1 MDELEY
7 DLPELNITTGVLTV
21 DDMMEVQDDGLYG
34 LMIIGFLFFS
44 QFGVLAWKKYHPK
57 SFQSVTLVG
66 LWIVPPVVGLF
77 MKNYIYFSTWTIFL
91 LANFMIYKK
100 SQEKPLKPETPRTLY
115 RWFAIIHKI
124 TYTIGAIGY
133 GIFLIGMFIEGQ
145 TKILEVGLI
154 LAFYGLYF
162 GILNKDTV
170 DELSARMAL
179 NVGYI
184 QKQGIPTKNL
194 TGNICSICGG
204 RVDNDEGSCKLDCG
218 HVYHDHCIRGWIIIG
233 KKATCPYC
241 KEKVETSS
249 LTENPWNK
257 ADIMYSN
264 FLDFFRYLLVWQ
276 PLIIIVLEII
286 SRMTGKQPMPENS
299 DTTVNSTNI

>member
-1 MDELEY
+1 MNELEY
-7 DLPELNITTGVLTV
+7 DIPELNITSGSAIDINEVREGDELFALLT
-21 DDMMEVQDDGLYG
+21 LA
-34 LMIIGFLFFS
+34 FLFCS
-44 QFGVLAWKKYHPK
+44 QFGVLAWKKYHPS

-66 LWIVPPVVGLF
+66 LWIVPPIVGIILKNFRYVTVCVLF
-77 MKNYIYFSTWTIFL
+77 VI
-91 LANFMIYKK
+91 ANFFIYRK
-100 SQEKPLKPETPRTLY
+100 SQEKPLKPETPRTIY
-115 RWFAIIHKI
+115 RWFAIVHKL
-124 TYTIGAIGY
+124 TYFTGALGY
-133 GIFLIGMFIEGQ
+133 GIFLFGMFISGQ
-145 TKILEVGLI
+145 TKILEFGIL

-170 DELSARMAL
+170 DELSSRMTL

-204 RVDNDEGSCKLDCG
+204 HVDLEDSSCKLDCG
-218 HVYHDHCIRGWIIIG
+218 HVYHEHCIRGWIIIG

-241 KEKVETSS
+241 KEKVETKE
-249 LTENPWNK
+249 LTQNPWNK

-276 PLIIIVLEII
+276 PLIIIVLEVI
-286 SRMTGKQPMPENS
+286 SRMTVKGEIETN
-299 DTTVNSTNI
+299 TVNTNI